1 MTAAK
6 NTSDGSNSQTNE
18 WSYWA
23 YLALGPFPFWLLPL
37 PLALPGSFLGP
48 GPSLGLPWALPGRSF
63 GPGTWAL
70 GPQKPIQQVKK
81 SIQRLKRPMTAAKK
95 NIDSSNY
102 QTSGWHHWANW
113 ALVATPLPVP
123 QSVPFLPGPSLGL
136 TVPSLGPPW
145 PPPRPS
151 LGPSLKFG

>member
-6 NTSDGSNSQTNE
+6 NTTDGSNSQTNE
-18 WSYWA
+18 WYYWA

-70 GPQKPIQQVKK
+70 GPQKPIQQLKK
-81 SIQRLKRPMTAAKK
+81 TIQQLTKPMTAAKK
-95 NIDSSNY
+95 KHDSSNY

-113 ALVATPLPVP
+113 ALVPTPP
-123 QSVPFLPGPSLGL
+123 LGL
-136 TVPSLGPPW
+136 PLCRSSLGPPW
-145 PPPRPS
+145 APPCPPWALPGPP
-151 LGPSLKFG
+151 LGPPWALL